1 MVLTNSSLR
10 SIHIYLMGVFLLFE
24 ANHQQMDSTRSK
36 FFWRGDIDKFKYHMV
51 KCEKVCV
58 AEDFGDLGIMNT
70 RKLNEALL
78 MKWI

>member
-1 MVLTNSSLR
+1 MRLTINKWILQDPNSF
-10 SIHIYLMGVFLLFE
+10 GG
-24 ANHQQMDSTRSK
+24 
-36 FFWRGDIDKFKYHMV
+36 GDIDKFKYHMV
-51 KCEKVCV
+51 KWEKVCV